1 MTTWQC
7 DGIPKDGKT
16 YPQATAGGHEPCENT
31 TPDCPI
37 CGLPREAMDPVT
49 TTVKTTVVVSPGG
62 TT

>member
-16 YPQATAGGHEPCENT
+16 SSQAIAGRGHEPCENT

-37 CGLPREAMDPVT
+37 CGY
-49 TTVKTTVVVSPGG
+49 
-62 TT
+62 

>member
-16 YPQATAGGHEPCENT
+16 YPQAIAGGHEPCENT

-37 CGLPREAMDPVT
+37 CGLPREAMESRHND
-49 TTVKTTVVVSPGG
+49 G
-62 TT
+62 